1 MKKYSPNH
9 LSCLMSVVLTPDHS
23 KQHCGNERWLLP
35 RPEHLVYMPPV
46 YFPVYIYTFVCMY
59 FSVRCIFTVKN
70 WESWTW
76 HVGLFWTTME
86 RAQWMCS
93 AIQKLLHF
101 LRNQTLRPN
110 STHTLM
116 QEVCLSSLP
125 TVAVILA
132 TSSTLKTVLCQ
143 TILRRRVWDLFNEKY
158 SE

>member
-1 MKKYSPNH
+1 
-9 LSCLMSVVLTPDHS
+9 
-23 KQHCGNERWLLP
+23 
-35 RPEHLVYMPPV
+35 MPPV

-59 FSVRCIFTVKN
+59 FSVRCIFSVKN
-70 WESWTW
+70 CESWTW

-93 AIQKLLHF
+93 AIQKLLH

-110 STHTLM
+110 SIHTLM
-116 QEVCLSSLP
+116 QEVCLSSLA

-143 TILRRRVWDLFNEKY
+143 KLSYFNPLFIIPLITGKNCKKPCMFFRKFPFLRKNINGFTGEIFFSHKKH
-158 SE
+158 

>member
-1 MKKYSPNH
+1 
-9 LSCLMSVVLTPDHS
+9 
-23 KQHCGNERWLLP
+23 
-35 RPEHLVYMPPV
+35 
-46 YFPVYIYTFVCMY
+46 
-59 FSVRCIFTVKN
+59 
-70 WESWTW
+70 
-76 HVGLFWTTME
+76 ME

-116 QEVCLSSLP
+116 QEVCLLSLP

-143 TILRRRVWDLFNEKY
+143 KILRRRVWDLFNEKY